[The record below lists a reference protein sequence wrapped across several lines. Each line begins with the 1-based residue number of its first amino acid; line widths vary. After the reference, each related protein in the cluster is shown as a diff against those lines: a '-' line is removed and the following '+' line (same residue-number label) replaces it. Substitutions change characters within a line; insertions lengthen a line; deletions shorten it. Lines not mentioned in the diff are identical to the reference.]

1 MSTETLQKFFEKVIA
16 KKILDNIDSV
26 LLREDIK
33 QTQLSIR
40 TGKSDNAFNKMLN
53 EMKIPKLTT
62 ILRYLRSVNEIL
74 RERNR
79 KEITLEQFI
88 DDEVLEIIKVTNNIA
103 DADITIFFRDNKNLL
118 KSTIYYFEIL
128 KKKKKISA
136 EEEKIYK
143 EIKGL

>member
-62 ILRYLRSVNEIL
+62 ILRYLRSLNEIL

-103 DADITIFFRDNKNLL
+103 DADITIFLE
-118 KSTIYYFEIL
+118 TIKTF
-128 KKKKKISA
+128 
-136 EEEKIYK
+136 
-143 EIKGL
+143 